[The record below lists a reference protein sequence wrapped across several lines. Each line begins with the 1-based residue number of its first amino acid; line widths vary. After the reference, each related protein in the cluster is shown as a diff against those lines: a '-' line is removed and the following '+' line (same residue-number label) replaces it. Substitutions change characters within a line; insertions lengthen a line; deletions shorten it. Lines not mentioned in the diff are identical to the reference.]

1 MRFKSWLLPLGLA
14 LLISQAGCRSAQL
27 VNPGPI
33 KVSCQSEEQM
43 RKGIIDSLKK
53 RKWAL
58 AKEEEGRILAT
69 LYIRSHQADIAIDY
83 DKEQFTIRYVDSK
96 NLDHHRSLFGKEMIH
111 KNYNGW
117 IRYLVQDITVAASYA
132 E

>member
-1 MRFKSWLLPLGLA
+1 MR
-14 LLISQAGCRSAQL
+14 
-27 VNPGPI
+27 
-33 KVSCQSEEQM
+33 M
-43 RKGIIDSLKK
+43 GIIESLKK

-58 AKEEEGRILAT
+58 AKEEEGRIRAT

-83 DKEQFTIRYVDSK
+83 DKEQFTISYVDSK

-111 KNYNGW
+111 RNYNNW